1 MGITEYVVS
10 ECPRATQC
18 RGVCNACW
26 FNCDH
31 LEVTI
36 ETFANE
42 EGRIEGVCKSCESL
56 LLSMANGGWEV
67 AGYEFRGEWIRDSD

>member
-1 MGITEYVVS
+1 MAITDD
-10 ECPRATQC
+10 CPRATKC
-18 RGVCNACW
+18 TGVCQACW

-42 EGRIEGVCKSCESL
+42 EGRIEGICKSCESW

-67 AGYEFRGEWIRDSD
+67 VGYEFRGEWIRDSD